1 MDVPLYK
8 QEEPKNV
15 SDFEP
20 GDEYL
25 ESEQICIT
33 ADDEENGGG
42 VEKLDC
48 RMYWSSNANNIILP
62 VVYK

>member
-33 ADDEENGGG
+33 ADDEENGG
-42 VEKLDC
+42 
-48 RMYWSSNANNIILP
+48 A
-62 VVYK
+62 